1 MQVTNSTRQRPV
13 FLQDIHS
20 CVLKSCS
27 HFANDFAISASAVG
41 ALNTPVEYL
50 TKHQLFQVETE
61 ASNMPKL
68 QGKLHLSN
76 KKHELSKTSRLQV
89 EPVRILS
96 SQTKTGG
103 ETDSPPVHKSTLVR
117 AFFYP
122 LGRDASQPSRI
133 VAFKSRLS
141 NDNFPTCKDRS
152 DPPRCNPLVPC
163 LVWSI

>member
-27 HFANDFAISASAVG
+27 RFANDFAISASAVG

-76 KKHELSKTSRLQV
+76 KKHELPKTSRLQA
-89 EPVRILS
+89 EPVRMPS

-117 AFFYP
+117 ALSYP
-122 LGRDASQPSRI
+122 LGRDASA
-133 VAFKSRLS
+133 AFTKCWIQVSTLVSIIFRLVRTALIHR
-141 NDNFPTCKDRS
+141 DVIRL
-152 DPPRCNPLVPC
+152 RLA
-163 LVWSI
+163 

>member
-27 HFANDFAISASAVG
+27 RFANDFAISASTVG

-61 ASNMPKL
+61 ASNMQKL

-89 EPVRILS
+89 EPVRIPS

-117 AFFYP
+117 AVFYP
-122 LGRDASQPSRI
+122 LGRDASA
-133 VAFKSRLS
+133 AFTNCWIQVSTLVSIIFRLVRTALIHR
-141 NDNFPTCKDRS
+141 DVIRL
-152 DPPRCNPLVPC
+152 RLA
-163 LVWSI
+163 